1 MFMSLHWLKVA
12 AATGV
17 AAIALASASYAQTV
31 RVTVAE
37 YSSKTG
43 PYFEKAASEF
53 EAANPGT
60 DIQIEVVP
68 WDVLQQKLTTDISGG
83 ANADLAIIGTRWLI
97 DYVSQGIAAPLDDYI
112 TDDFRARFIDT
123 FLSPSVM
130 DGQTYGLPIAASARA
145 MYYNKALFEEAGIAE
160 PPATW
165 DELKAAAEKIK
176 ALGGDAYGFGLQGK
190 EIETDVY
197 FYYALWSQ
205 GGTLMEEDGTSGLD
219 TEAAYAAAQ
228 IYKDLIDGGLTE
240 PGVTSLNRE
249 DVQNLF
255 KQGRIGMMIT
265 APFLANQI
273 KEEAPDLQYGVAA
286 IPAGPNGDRGT
297 YGVTDSI
304 IMFEN
309 SQNKDTAWKFMD
321 FLFTTEKRAEFDEN
335 EGFLPVNAEEAAMPL
350 FADNADLKAF
360 TDLLPSAQFAPVIAG
375 WEEMAA
381 ATSNALQRIY
391 LGEGEIK
398 AELDQAAAE
407 INGIIEANN

>member
-1 MFMSLHWLKVA
+1 MSLHWLKIVA
-12 AATGV
+12 AGSV
-17 AAIALASASYAQTV
+17 AAIALTSAAYAQTV

-43 PYFEKAASEF
+43 PYFEKAATEF

-97 DYVSQGIAAPLDDYI
+97 DYVSQGVAAPLDSYI
-112 TDDFRARFIDT
+112 TPEFKGRFIDT

-130 DGQTYGLPIAASARA
+130 DGKTYGLPIAASARA
-145 MYYNKALFEEAGIAE
+145 MYYNKDLFAKAGIAN

-165 DELKAAAEKIK
+165 DELKADAEKIK
-176 ALGGDAYGFGLQGK
+176 ALGGDVYGFGLQGK

-197 FYYALWSQ
+197 FNYAFWSY
-205 GGTLMEEDGTSGLD
+205 GGNLIDADGTSGLD
-219 TEAAYAAAQ
+219 SEAGYKAAEL
-228 IYKDLIDGGLTE
+228 YKSLIDGGLTE

-265 APFLANQI
+265 APFLSNQI
-273 KEEAPDLQYGVAA
+273 KEEAPTLNYGVAS
-286 IPAGPNGDRGT
+286 IPAGPNGDKGT

-309 SQNKDTAWKFMD
+309 SQNKDTAWKFLD
-321 FLFTTEKRAEFDEN
+321 FIFSQDKRVEFDSN
-335 EGFLPVNAEEAAMPL
+335 EGFLPVNAAESKLPM

-360 TDLLPSAQFAPVIAG
+360 ADLLPSARFAPVIPG
-375 WEEMAA
+375 WEEIAA
-381 ATSNALQRIY
+381 VTSSALQKIY
-391 LGEGEIK
+391 LGEGDIKETLDGAAKEI
-398 AELDQAAAE
+398 D
-407 INGIIEANN
+407 GIIAKNK

>member
-1 MFMSLHWLKVA
+1 MSLHWLKVA
-12 AATGV
+12 AAGSV
-17 AAIALASASYAQTV
+17 AMLALSSAAFAQTV

-43 PYFEKAASEF
+43 PYFEKAAADF

-97 DYVSQGIAAPLDDYI
+97 DYVSQGIAAPLDPYI
-112 TDDFRARFIDT
+112 TDEFKGRFIET

-145 MYYNKALFEEAGIAE
+145 MYTNTDILEAAGVDA
-160 PPATW
+160 PPSTW
-165 DELKAAAEKIK
+165 DELKSAAEQIK
-176 ALGGDAYGFGLQGK
+176 AAGGDVYGYGLQGK

-197 FYYALWSQ
+197 FYYAFWSY
-205 GGTLMEEDGTSGLD
+205 GGELIDEDGTSGLD
-219 TEAAYAAAQ
+219 SEAAYQAAAM
-228 IYKDLIDGGLTE
+228 YKSLIDEGLTQ

-255 KQGRIGMMIT
+255 KQGRVGMMIT
-265 APFLANQI
+265 APFLSSQI
-273 KEEAPDLQYGVAA
+273 AEEAPDLNYSVAA
-286 IPAGPNGDRGT
+286 IPAGPDGDRGT

-309 SQNKDTAWKFMD
+309 SQNKDTAWAFLD
-321 FLFTTEKRAEFDEN
+321 YLFTTPLRAEFTGG
-335 EGFLPVNAEEAAMPL
+335 EGFLPVNQEVADSPA
-350 FADNADLKAF
+350 FADNADLNAF
-360 TDLLPSAQFAPVIAG
+360 AGLLPDARFAPVIPG
-375 WEEMAA
+375 WEEIAA
-381 ATSNALQRIY
+381 VTSNALQRIY
-391 LGEGEIK
+391 LGEGDIK
-398 AELDQAAAE
+398 ETLDAAAAE
-407 INGIIEANN
+407 IDGIIAASN

>member
-160 PPATW
+160 APATW

-273 KEEAPDLQYGVAA
+273 KEEAPDL
-286 IPAGPNGDRGT
+286 
-297 YGVTDSI
+297 
-304 IMFEN
+304 
-309 SQNKDTAWKFMD
+309 
-321 FLFTTEKRAEFDEN
+321 
-335 EGFLPVNAEEAAMPL
+335 
-350 FADNADLKAF
+350 
-360 TDLLPSAQFAPVIAG
+360 
-375 WEEMAA
+375 
-381 ATSNALQRIY
+381 
-391 LGEGEIK
+391 
-398 AELDQAAAE
+398 
-407 INGIIEANN
+407 